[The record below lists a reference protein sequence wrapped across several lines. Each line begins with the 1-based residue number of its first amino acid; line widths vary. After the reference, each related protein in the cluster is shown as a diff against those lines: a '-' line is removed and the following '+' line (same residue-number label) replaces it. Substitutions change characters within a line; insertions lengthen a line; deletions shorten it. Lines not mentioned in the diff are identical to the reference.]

1 MVYQY
6 YLTLLLK
13 GLKMKL
19 SLFFILLAIYCIVKY
34 YTGLD
39 IAYHISA
46 WGYIILAYLEY
57 LEDKIDKIGK

>member
-1 MVYQY
+1 
-6 YLTLLLK
+6 
-13 GLKMKL
+13 MKL